1 MVTLHIDFQICNCLV
16 NFSIFQNIFNTFLE
30 EKIHRSDSNYD
41 HRKKGEES
49 IELFFTIPQLFHR
62 HRQSLLTT
70 YLFLRPPFQYSN
82 TFNTSLKKIHLHR
95 PNAKWFE
102 FGQKYDR
109 TKKRTY
115 PPNPEESQEI
125 HQNAYRFPTAKIH
138 TQYMHPPCSSL
149 ISAETGDKDN

>member
-41 HRKKGEES
+41 HRKKGEQS

-102 FGQKYDR
+102 FGQKYKEKNLASKSWR
-109 TKKRTY
+109 KPR
-115 PPNPEESQEI
+115 NPSKCLQISYSE
-125 HQNAYRFPTAKIH
+125 NT
-138 TQYMHPPCSSL
+138 HPVYASPL
-149 ISAETGDKDN
+149 FVTNIGRNGGQG